1 MTSIGAF
8 NNQLVSFVEELAETY
23 PEEKDL
29 RTAVDALKALKKAN
43 PKLLHSAF
51 MEYIYPG
58 FHGPVMAENED
69 ELIKTGKEILNSEY
83 KDYAFA
89 YLIFDRHWSTMTE
102 ANKKSIWDYCKV
114 IVILAER
121 AAGLRA

>member
-1 MTSIGAF
+1 MSAIGAF
-8 NNQLVSFVEELAETY
+8 NNQLISFVEELAETY

-29 RTAVDALKALKKAN
+29 KSAVDALKTLKKVN
-43 PKLLHSAF
+43 PKLLHSGF

-58 FHGPVMAENED
+58 FHGPVMAEDED
-69 ELIKTGKEILNSEY
+69 ALIANGRDILNSEY
-83 KDYAFA
+83 KDYAFT
-89 YLIFDRHWSTMTE
+89 YVIFDRHWATMTA

-121 AAGLRA
+121 AAGMRT